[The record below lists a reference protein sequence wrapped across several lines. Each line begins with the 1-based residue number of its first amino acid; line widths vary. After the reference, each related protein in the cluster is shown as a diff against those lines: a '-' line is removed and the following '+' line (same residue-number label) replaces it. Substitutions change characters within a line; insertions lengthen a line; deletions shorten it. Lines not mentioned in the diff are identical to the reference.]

1 MRVNGKINSGKN
13 SFNNSQINS
22 IFNSTI
28 IVVTVVA
35 TMSVAH
41 AEDLSQC
48 SESFYSGIYP
58 EFINKKL
65 SNNTQ
70 ALCFDGFAVMYS
82 GVSRTPVWSAEY
94 LTRKRLN
101 DAKQIDYDAS
111 FHEESRLPKS
121 FRASLEDYSG
131 SGYDRGHLAPNGD
144 MANRSQQYDSFSLAN
159 IAPQSP
165 RNSRYVWRNIES
177 ATRYLTQQYGEIYT
191 VTGVAFTTK
200 KLARLNNRV
209 LVPSHFFKAVYIPA
223 TNQAGVY
230 YAPNDEFESIEIISL
245 DELIAQTGIDVMPV
259 LDYQVKAQALDLPL
273 KAGKDLDNLTIND
286 EEPAWMLFVLGI
298 IDWIKGKIQLLV

>member
-1 MRVNGKINSGKN
+1 M
-13 SFNNSQINS
+13 SFVTMINS
-22 IFNSTI
+22 IKGVPILASI
-28 IVVTVVA
+28 ILVA
-35 TMSVAH
+35 PIANAV
-41 AEDLSQC
+41 DFSQC
-48 SESFYSGIYP
+48 EQYFYNGMYP
-58 EFINKKL
+58 EFSNAKL

-70 ALCFDGFAVMYS
+70 SLCFDGFAVMYS
-82 GVSRTPVWSAEY
+82 GVSRTPLWSAEY

-101 DAKQIDYDAS
+101 DAKKMNREDSY
-111 FHEESRLPKS
+111 HEENRLPESMRTKLS
-121 FRASLEDYSG
+121 DYSG
-131 SGYDRGHLAPNGD
+131 SGYDRGSLAPNGD

-209 LVPSHFFKAVYIPA
+209 LVPSHFFKAIYIPA